1 MGGELY
7 QLGYTDYLV
16 ELISLNNEIVEE
28 LQGIHQLLVNVN
40 GYLYILLFGMA
51 GVGLF
56 YLFYRFLRIFL

>member
-1 MGGELY
+1 MGVELY
-7 QLGYTDYLV
+7 QLDYTDYLV
-16 ELISLNNEIVEE
+16 ELISLTNEIVEK
-28 LQGIHQLLVNVN
+28 LQGIYQLLVNVN

>member
-1 MGGELY
+1 MGVELY
-7 QLGYTDYLV
+7 QLDYTDYLV
-16 ELISLNNEIVEE
+16 ELISLNNEIVEK

-40 GYLYILLFGMA
+40 GYLYIMLFAMA

>member
-1 MGGELY
+1 MGVELY
-7 QLGYTDYLV
+7 QLDYTDYLV
-16 ELISLNNEIVEE
+16 ELISLTNEIVEK